1 MKKVTFV
8 LYFLTL
14 SLASQEPSL
23 INFMIDSNKSYVSY
37 EGKHILHD
45 WIGVNKNIKGV
56 IVTENGVPNKIAV
69 SVSVKDFDSGNSGRD
84 SHALELIESL
94 IHPKITFFSD
104 EINQIDETINLLGKI
119 NFHGIEKQISVK
131 GKLNKDKFILFKG
144 DFVLSPSDF
153 NVKLPSFM
161 FSKMEDNIKIK
172 YELFFE
178 KK

>member
-14 SLASQEPSL
+14 SLASQEPSS

-104 EINQIDETINLLGKI
+104 EIN
-119 NFHGIEKQISVK
+119 
-131 GKLNKDKFILFKG
+131 
-144 DFVLSPSDF
+144 
-153 NVKLPSFM
+153 
-161 FSKMEDNIKIK
+161 
-172 YELFFE
+172 
-178 KK
+178 

>member
-1 MKKVTFV
+1 MKKITYVF
-8 LYFLTL
+8 LFLTL
-14 SLASQEPSL
+14 NLASQEVEPYNLMVNSD
-23 INFMIDSNKSYVSY
+23 ISYISY

-45 WIGVNKNIKGV
+45 WIGINNKIKGV
-56 IVTENGVPNKIAV
+56 MVIENGAPNKIAV

-94 IHPKITFFSD
+94 IHPKISFFSD
-104 EINQIDETINLLGKI
+104 EFNQIDENINLSGKI
-119 NFHGIEKQISVK
+119 NFHGIEKQISVN
-131 GKLNKDKFILFKG
+131 GKINKDEFISFKG